1 MMRYSELIAL
11 DILSLTETMTIFQ
24 EHPKNL
30 IPELLRLF
38 YTLDWVTGTG
48 GGITIKKG

>member
-1 MMRYSELIAL
+1 MEKV
-11 DILSLTETMTIFQ
+11 DVTTDEN

-30 IPELLRLF
+30 IPALLRLF

-48 GGITIKKG
+48 GGITIKKEYFK